1 MVRALFFTF
10 FMILF
15 IVVAC
20 SNQSD
25 KGFYHKSGNMIY
37 SEEQSEMFNKGSDE
51 GGYGFVR
58 QVKNPVPQAENEQNI
73 PPINREHVA
82 ESISQLI
89 VRLPNVN
96 DASVVVTD
104 QEVLIAYTIENDGDR
119 LLIRDQVA
127 QAARTGLPG
136 WFDVY
141 VTDVDYIR
149 QDIENIAS
157 IDPNTP
163 DRRTKINYVIDLINT
178 ENEKTLK

>member
-10 FMILF
+10 FAFLF

-37 SEEQSEMFNKGSDE
+37 SEEQNEMYNKGSDE
-51 GGYGFVR
+51 GEYGFVR
-58 QVKNPVPQAENEQNI
+58 QVKNPIPHAENEQNI

-104 QEVLIAYTIENDGDR
+104 KEVLIAYTAESEEDR
-119 LLIRDQVA
+119 SLIRDQVIQSA
-127 QAARTGLPG
+127 KAGIPG
-136 WFDVY
+136 WLDVY

-163 DRRTKINYVIDLINT
+163 DRRTKIDHVIDLIHT
-178 ENEKTLK
+178 ENEKALK